1 MAILEQR
8 PVYSRRVTSRVKT
21 PDGVWVYWR
30 CNGRAD
36 VSRVRDLSLRGL
48 FLETQDPRPL
58 GLTVKIDFLVQDGQI
73 RAEAVVRHAKPTCG
87 LGLQFTAVSGADCP
101 NLTALM
107 TRARHL
113 PRSAKN
119 VQQEELAGSNH
130 SEAGKSV
137 ASELPYCIETSATE
151 VPESEHLA

>member
-1 MAILEQR
+1 MAIFQQR
-8 PVYSRRVTSRVKT
+8 PAYSRRVTSRVKT
-21 PDGVWVYWR
+21 PDGVWVYWQ

-36 VSRVRDLSLRGL
+36 VSRVQDLSLRGL

-101 NLTALM
+101 NLTALV
-107 TRARHL
+107 TRFCHL
-113 PRSAKN
+113 PPSAKN
-119 VQQEELAGSNH
+119 TQRGKPVLHAKAEESAANEPAYS
-130 SEAGKSV
+130 
-137 ASELPYCIETSATE
+137 IETSATE
-151 VPESEHLA
+151 VQENEHGA